1 MNRAYAQIA
10 ALLCTVFLIVPASAG
25 AADSGGTAFEKQVIS
40 APQGAFAG
48 RSSRIVGNTEHGA
61 GNVLIEARGA
71 SGLWTQVGS
80 AVADGSGSFETL
92 WTPPTAGRYD
102 FRFTPTGGAARVT
115 GDQPD
120 GTLSVYRLQK
130 ATWYGPGFYG
140 RRTACGTKLTRRTHG
155 VAHRTLPCGSKVE
168 VFYAGKKRTVPVIDR
183 GPFVRGV
190 AWDLTYATARSL
202 GALSTVRI
210 GALPLS

>member
-1 MNRAYAQIA
+1 MNRAYAHIA
-10 ALLCTVFLIVPASAG
+10 ALLCTVFLLAPATADASGNGG
-25 AADSGGTAFEKQVIS
+25 AAFEPQVIS

-48 RSSRIVGNTEHGA
+48 KSSRIVGSTGLA
-61 GNVLIEARGA
+61 GSNVLVEARGA
-71 SGLWTQVGS
+71 DGLWTQVGTV
-80 AVADGSGSFETL
+80 AADGAGSIEIL

-102 FRFTPTGGAARVT
+102 FRFSPAGAARAS

-140 RRTACGTKLTRRTHG
+140 HRTACGVKLTRGTQG
-155 VAHRTLPCGSKVE
+155 VAHRSLPCGSKVE
-168 VFYAGKKRTVPVIDR
+168 VYYGGRKRTVPVIDR

-210 GALPLS
+210 GALPLG

>member
-10 ALLCTVFLIVPASAG
+10 ALLCTVFLLAPATAG
-25 AADSGGTAFEKQVIS
+25 AASNGGTAFERQVIS

-48 RSSRIVGNTEHGA
+48 KNSLIVGNTGLAGA
-61 GNVLIEARGA
+61 NVLIEARGA
-71 SGLWTQVGS
+71 DGLWNQIATV
-80 AVADGSGSFETL
+80 VADGSGALETR

-102 FRFTPTGGAARVT
+102 FRFTPSGTARTT

-130 ATWYGPGFYG
+130 STWYGPGFYG
-140 RRTACGTKLTRRTHG
+140 RRTACGVKLTRRTHG
-155 VAHRTLPCGSKVE
+155 VAHRTLPCGSRVE
-168 VFYAGKKRTVPVIDR
+168 LYFGGRKRTVRVIDR

-202 GALSTVRI
+202 GAQSTVRI
-210 GALPLS
+210 GALPLG